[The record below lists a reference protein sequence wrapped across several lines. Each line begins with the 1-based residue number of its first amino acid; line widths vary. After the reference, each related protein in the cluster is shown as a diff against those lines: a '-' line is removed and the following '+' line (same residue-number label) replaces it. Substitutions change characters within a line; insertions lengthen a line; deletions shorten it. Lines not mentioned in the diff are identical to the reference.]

1 MTACYGLSDADMN
14 KRQVRIEREVAAT
27 GMGPFNKE
35 SISLG
40 MIVNPMAPSIRC
52 RHHLASNRSGNINS
66 PVGLKALVTRMKPH
80 SERAGHLPGNGTAVG
95 RSTRQFA
102 GRAPCREKYGLQ
114 GLGSLQDLMSAVGL
128 PSSLRSSPIDP

>member
-1 MTACYGLSDADMN
+1 MTACYGLPDADMN

-40 MIVNPMAPSIRC
+40 MIVNPMDPSIRC

-66 PVGLKALVTRMKPH
+66 PVGLKPH
-80 SERAGHLPGNGTAVG
+80 SERAGHLPGNGAAMG

-102 GRAPCREKYGLQ
+102 GRVPCREKYGLQ
-114 GLGSLQDLMSAVGL
+114 GPGSLQDLMSAVGL